1 MSDYR
6 DFSDSEVSARPI
18 HGAWES
24 IYTQNNSW
32 EYIAHDMNFK
42 SSGEI
47 IQLLAEV
54 ASKGR
59 NLMLNVGPDG
69 KGAIPAYSRKYLLE
83 VGK

>member
-1 MSDYR
+1 
-6 DFSDSEVSARPI
+6 
-18 HGAWES
+18 
-24 IYTQNNSW
+24 
-32 EYIAHDMNFK
+32 MNFK